1 MAENPREL
9 IRAAQSAETQGDMAR
24 AVECLQKAAELYRDA
39 GNVQRALQLLRHASR
54 LDERRTDIAEE
65 VNRLEW
71 LPGALLAR
79 PQPDDDEDAVLASSL
94 EQTVEGGLI
103 PEVVHRQRLLED
115 ALREAVLH
123 ASEEAPRDAAQS
135 WVIDSEVTEDLPRL
149 DAQLAHVGGEDSAAS
164 TEAAPREQVATAR
177 DGERSEPLDVP
188 NTSAVAGAEAASHTQ
203 EEDPRAARVSG
214 GAETQEGFAEQGAA
228 PESALEGASDA
239 DLTSAPPVRRR
250 REARLI
256 ERGPTRADAA
266 LDAWCSF
273 CCRPRTDTGDLIAGP
288 AGAFICKSC
297 LLESQSLLG
306 DVTPV
311 PPPPVARSDRA
322 VEPVVGLVGQQAAQ
336 ALLAQSLQG
345 HAGCLLVVGP
355 EGCGKSIW
363 FQQLQREG
371 QGLITLVADLD
382 VASTSR
388 PVLVED
394 VDRLNEA
401 SLALLC
407 AFLKRPR
414 HHRPTV
420 ILSARG
426 RVTEPRDWMLRG
438 DARSLPLWTTVSL
451 RQAVR
456 DAVPTSV
463 LEHVQ
468 ALLPVHAPTQADY
481 IEIARQRLSLRE
493 PTVSLSE
500 DVLRALAAAA
510 ARSPR
515 AGHELHALL
524 NRVPAG
530 TWGLEPAAPPSA
542 SRKARRKPTR

>member
-9 IRAAQSAETQGDMAR
+9 IRAAQSAETQGDVAR

-39 GNVQRALQLLRHASR
+39 GNLQRALQLLRHASR

-71 LPGALLAR
+71 LPGTLLAR
-79 PQPDDDEDAVLASSL
+79 PQPDDDEDAVLASAL
-94 EQTVEGGLI
+94 ELTVEGGLI

-123 ASEEAPRDAAQS
+123 ASEEAPRDTAPQ
-135 WVIDSEVTEDLPRL
+135 WVIDSEVAGD
-149 DAQLAHVGGEDSAAS
+149 D
-164 TEAAPREQVATAR
+164 AAPGADAPPRTQEAGAR
-177 DGERSEPLDVP
+177 GAP
-188 NTSAVAGAEAASHTQ
+188 VAGAE
-203 EEDPRAARVSG
+203 ERAEG
-214 GAETQEGFAEQGAA
+214 LAEA
-228 PESALEGASDA
+228 PESPPAPEARLAPAASDA
-239 DLTSAPPVRRR
+239 DADFAPPVRRR

-273 CCRPRTDTGDLIAGP
+273 CCRPRADTGDLVAGP

-311 PPPPVARSDRA
+311 PPPPVARAERA
-322 VEPVVGLVGQQAAQ
+322 VEAVVGLVGQQAARD
-336 ALLAQSLQG
+336 LLAQSLQG
-345 HAGCLLVVGP
+345 GARCLLVVGP
-355 EGCGKSIW
+355 EGCGKSLW
-363 FQQLQREG
+363 FQQLQRED
-371 QGLITLVADLD
+371 QGLLTVVSDLD
-382 VASTSR
+382 LSSASR

-394 VDRLNEA
+394 VDRLDDA
-401 SLALLC
+401 SLARLC
-407 AFLKRPR
+407 AFLSGPP
-414 HHRPTV
+414 HHRPVV

-426 RVTEPRDWMLRG
+426 HVTEPRDLLLRG
-438 DARSLPLWTTVSL
+438 DARGLSLWTTASL

-456 DAVPTSV
+456 DAVPTSL

-468 ALLPVHAPTQADY
+468 VLLPLHPPTQADF

-493 PTVSLSE
+493 PAVSLSE
-500 DVLRALAAAA
+500 DVLHALAAAA

-524 NRVPAG
+524 NRVPSGA
-530 TWGLEPAAPPSA
+530 WSLEPAAPPSTP
-542 SRKARRKPTR
+542 RKSRRKRTR